1 MRYDGRMAGRG
12 PVAAP
17 KQVLGRCRLAWIRQI
32 PYEEST
38 GLLRRIYDEALGRA
52 GRIWKIVKVGSL
64 RPRTLQAAMQFYK
77 EAMHGP
83 SDLTRVQREMLA
95 TVVSA
100 ELACPY

>member
-1 MRYDGRMAGRG
+1 MSIRVRGRW
-12 PVAAP
+12 
-17 KQVLGRCRLAWIRQI
+17 KLAWIRQI

-64 RPRTLQAAMQFYK
+64 RPRTLQAAMQFYQ
-77 EAMHGP
+77 ESMHGP